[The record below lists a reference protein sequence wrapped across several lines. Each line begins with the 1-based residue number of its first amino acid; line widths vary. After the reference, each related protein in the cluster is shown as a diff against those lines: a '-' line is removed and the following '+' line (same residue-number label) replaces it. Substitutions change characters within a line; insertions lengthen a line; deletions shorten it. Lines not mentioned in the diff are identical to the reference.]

1 MSTTIKKIYVDM
13 DGVLCNFERR
23 YRDRF
28 GDITEHDRKTVF
40 KPNFAKFI
48 ESAQFATLDLMDD
61 ALELIKGLNDI
72 DIPKEILSSTA
83 YEHTFDAIAFQKG
96 IWLEEHGITW
106 TRNFVPG
113 KRHKYKWATLDSII
127 IDDTLSVIEDWERAG
142 GIAIHHRSAA
152 TTLAELSL
160 LTMKPL
166 TDLKLA

>member
-1 MSTTIKKIYVDM
+1 MSTQIKKIYVDM

-28 GDITEHDRKTVF
+28 GPIEEHDRRTVF

-48 ESAQFATLDLMDD
+48 AEAQFATLDFMED
-61 ALELIKGLNDI
+61 AHELIKGLDAI

-83 YEHTFDAIAFQKG
+83 YEETYDAIALQKTF
-96 IWLEEHGITW
+96 WLEHHGITW

-113 KRHKYKWATLDSII
+113 KRHKYKWATPDSII
-127 IDDTLSVIEDWERAG
+127 IDDTLSVIEDWEQAG
-142 GIAIHHRSAA
+142 GIAIHHRNAA

-166 TDLKLA
+166 ADLKLT